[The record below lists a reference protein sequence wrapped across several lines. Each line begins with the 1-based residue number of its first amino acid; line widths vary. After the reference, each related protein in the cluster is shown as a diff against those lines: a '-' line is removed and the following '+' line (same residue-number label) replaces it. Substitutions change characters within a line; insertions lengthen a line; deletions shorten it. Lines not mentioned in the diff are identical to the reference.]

1 MDKLTKKEFQR
12 LSLNERFKLLK
23 QHGEHIAVRQKSI
36 HLIHLFSIY
45 NFYIEVWILLSL
57 NQIQWIE
64 IQENKAVIDSYIDN
78 IDVKKISRDLIYI
91 Y

>member
-12 LSLNERFKLLK
+12 LSLSKRLQLLEK
-23 QHGEHIAVRQKSI
+23 HGEHIAVRQKSI

-45 NFYIEVWILLSL
+45 NFYVEVWILLSF

-64 IQENKAVIDSYIDN
+64 IQENNSILESYLDKIDI
-78 IDVKKISRDLIYI
+78 KKHLDI
-91 Y
+91 